1 MIEYCSKNGGAT
13 CFAKFHEMHADNAD
27 KFMQGGLDA
36 LDTLKA
42 PLYPRIDSLQGGAAR
57 EFKAA
62 QSSAA
67 YLKTLQE
74 KNRTNPAGMTAQD
87 KKDLADYGAL
97 MNTRFKW
104 YTSIYRESEEA
115 EAAALAF
122 RKKYGTAGLG
132 LSMPAL

>member
-1 MIEYCSKNGGAT
+1 MCSSDLAT
-13 CFAKFHEMHADNAD
+13 CFAKYHEMHADNAD

-62 QSSAA
+62 QDTAVQ
-67 YLKTLQE
+67 LKALE
-74 KNRTNPAGMTAQD
+74 AKNRTNPKGMSRAELDTMRD
-87 KKDLADYGAL
+87 SRAL
-97 MNTRFKW
+97 MDTRFKW